1 MLNDTQS
8 GGPNDAAPDA
18 TETDGKGGDLQ
29 FWLDFGFDATIMDGA
44 IRAAMPNEAIG
55 FTMTHEHDPDIFKGF
70 VQDFGTPPSLI
81 LEGPLGG
88 IWIYGVASQLAARKL
103 MQSAP
108 AGVRVMMAGERITL
122 PTGHYLR
129 PEKYMAKSVG
139 ELRMLD
145 GLEEPDAPLP
155 ASPHNPLLQYSLLGS
170 AEEFAAKAVAAKP
183 LLGEVCL
190 SGQATVWYAPP
201 NAGKTL
207 IGLHLALEA
216 VDQGRIDPGNVY
228 YINADDSSE
237 GLATKM
243 QLMDDAGIH
252 TLVPG
257 QKGFRASDLAKTL
270 HQAAKED
277 QAKGVLVI
285 IDTAK
290 KFVSLMDKRDVA
302 AFAEICRQFV
312 LNGGTVLA
320 LGHTAKNGNA
330 DGNLRYAG
338 TTDLLDDFDA
348 SFIITPLEDKSDGY
362 ERIVEFTNKKRR
374 GNSPDRVAYA
384 YANDPSISY
393 VERLV
398 SVRLVDD
405 NEYAGV
411 AARARQVSDAEAI
424 EAITAAIAD
433 GFIKKME
440 LASEAARRSGLSKR
454 AVIRKI
460 EQYTGTDPQQHKWTF
475 QRKNHGAKVFA
486 LIAEPEG

>member
-8 GGPNDAAPDA
+8 GGPNDAATDA

-29 FWLDFGFDATIMDGA
+29 FWLDFGFDATTMDGA

-55 FTMTHEHDPDIFKGF
+55 FTMTHEHDPAIFKGF
-70 VQDFGTPPSLI
+70 VQDLGTPPSLI

-88 IWIYGVASQLAARKL
+88 VWIYGVASQLAACKVMR
-103 MQSAP
+103 SAP
-108 AGVRVMMAGERITL
+108 AGVRVIMAGERITL
-122 PTGHYLR
+122 PTGRYLR
-129 PEKYMAKSVG
+129 PEKYVAKSVG

-155 ASPHNPLLQYSLLGS
+155 ASPDNPLAQYSMLGS
-170 AEEFAAKAVAAKP
+170 AEEFEARAVAAKP

-190 SGQATVWYAPP
+190 SGQATIWYAPP

-207 IGLHLALEA
+207 IGLSLALEA
-216 VDQGRIDPGNVY
+216 VELGRIDPGNVY

-243 QLMDDAGIH
+243 RLMDDAGIH

-257 QKGFRASDLAKTL
+257 QKGFRAGNLARTI
-270 HQAAKED
+270 HEVAKEQ
-277 QAKGVLVI
+277 QARGVIII
-285 IDTAK
+285 IDTIK
-290 KFVSLMDKRDVA
+290 KFVSLMDKKDAA
-302 AFAEICRQFV
+302 AFAEACRQFV
-312 LNGGTVLA
+312 LAGGTVLA
-320 LGHTAKNGNA
+320 FGHTAKNANA

-338 TTDLLDDFDA
+338 VTDLLDDFDA
-348 SFIITPLEDKSDGY
+348 AFVISPIKGDGDSH
-362 ERIVEFTNKKRR
+362 EQMVEFTCKKRR
-374 GNSPDRVAYA
+374 GNSPDRVTYA

-393 VERLV
+393 EERLV

-454 AVIRKI
+454 AVIRKL
-460 EQYTGTDPQQHKWTF
+460 ERYTGSDPQQHKWTF
-475 QRKNHGAKVFA
+475 KVKDRGAKVFA